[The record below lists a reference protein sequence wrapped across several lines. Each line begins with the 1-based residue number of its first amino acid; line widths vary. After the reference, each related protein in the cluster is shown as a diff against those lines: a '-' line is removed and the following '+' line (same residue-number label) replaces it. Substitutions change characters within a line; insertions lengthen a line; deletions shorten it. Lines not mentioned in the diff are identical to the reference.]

1 MRVAIISSASLAVQ
15 SARASHGQL
24 TDETLGC
31 LTPHLVCA
39 VHVFCSGRLFHSA
52 TLWSSP

>member
-1 MRVAIISSASLAVQ
+1 MRVAIISSASVAVQ